1 MRPKIRKRTGLHRA
15 IFAVLAALLLPS
27 CAAHPV
33 AEQYIVGLNQPRGLA
48 FDAAGN
54 LLVAEAGAPDPDAS
68 ADLPIATN
76 HSARVLRIDANRH
89 VTTLVD
95 HLPFTRYAE
104 QGSDIGAADV
114 ALIGG
119 TLYVLTGEG
128 YDPLSRSVLRVAPDG
143 ALQPIASIMNFATA
157 NALEAHM
164 IGANAAVANP
174 YAMVAAPDG
183 GALFV
188 ADGASGRVLRVGL
201 DGKIRVFA
209 ELPES
214 PPLTGLTFGPDGK
227 LYFTDF
233 SKLPHSPGSGA
244 VWAADPSGALT
255 RAVGDLTMPIDVGFD
270 TTGRM
275 YVLEFSARARADLAY
290 AASDGRLL
298 RIESDGARTVVLD
311 GLNYPTA
318 MVFSRAGDLFIAL
331 NGPFGAIRRG
341 SVLKVACA
349 ALGVPAACHA

>member
-1 MRPKIRKRTGLHRA
+1 
-15 IFAVLAALLLPS
+15 
-27 CAAHPV
+27 
-33 AEQYIVGLNQPRGLA
+33 
-48 FDAAGN
+48 
-54 LLVAEAGAPDPDAS
+54 
-68 ADLPIATN
+68 
-76 HSARVLRIDANRH
+76 VLRIDANHH

-104 QGSDIGAADV
+104 EGSDIGPADV
-114 ALIGG
+114 AVLGG

-128 YDPLSRSVLRVAPDG
+128 YDPLSRSVLRVAGDG
-143 ALQPIASIMNFATA
+143 ALQPIASIVNFATA

-164 IGANAAVANP
+164 VGANAAVANP

-183 GALFV
+183 GALFL

-233 SKLPHSPGSGA
+233 SKLPHSPGSG
-244 VWAADPSGALT
+244 VIWAADASGALT
-255 RAVGDLTMPIDVGFD
+255 RAVSDLTMPIDVGFD
-270 TTGRM
+270 ITGHM
-275 YVLEFSARARADLAY
+275 YVLEFSARARTDPAY

-341 SVLKVACA
+341 SVLKVACT